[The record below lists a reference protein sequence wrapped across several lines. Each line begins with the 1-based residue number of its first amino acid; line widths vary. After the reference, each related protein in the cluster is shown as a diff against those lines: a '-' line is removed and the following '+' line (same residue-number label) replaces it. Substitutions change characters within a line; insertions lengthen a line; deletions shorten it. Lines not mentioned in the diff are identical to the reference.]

1 MSKPVGPYTPAIHAG
16 DFLMI
21 SGQIGHVD
29 GVLVEGGLNGEA
41 LKALENLKKLVELEG
56 TSLNQ
61 VVKTTVFLTD
71 MDDYAQMN
79 EIYCSVFDEHRPAR
93 SAVAVAALPLGACIE
108 IEAIVHKG

>member
-1 MSKPVGPYTPAIHAG
+1 MSKPVGPYTPAVHAG
-16 DFLMI
+16 DFLII

-29 GVLVEGGLNGEA
+29 GILVKGGLDIEA
-41 LKALENLKKLVELEG
+41 PQALENLRKLLEVEG
-56 TSLNQ
+56 VSLNQ

-71 MDDYAQMN
+71 MDDYSQMN

-108 IEAIVHKG
+108 IEAFVYKG

>member
-16 DFLMI
+16 NFLII
-21 SGQIGHVD
+21 SGQVGHVE
-29 GVLVEGGLNGEA
+29 GVLVEGGFDNEA
-41 LKALENLKKLVELEG
+41 PKVLENLKNRIESEG
-56 TSLNQ
+56 ASLNQ

-71 MDDYAQMN
+71 IEDYDRMN

-108 IEAIVHKG
+108 IEAFVYKN

>member
-41 LKALENLKKLVELEG
+41 PKALENLKKLV
-56 TSLNQ
+56 
-61 VVKTTVFLTD
+61 
-71 MDDYAQMN
+71 
-79 EIYCSVFDEHRPAR
+79 
-93 SAVAVAALPLGACIE
+93 
-108 IEAIVHKG
+108 